1 MNSTKIAFIGTGLM
15 GLPMARNL
23 LRAGYPLTAYNRTR
37 SKAEPLQKDGAK
49 LASSPSEAAKDAQ
62 IIISIV
68 SDTPDVEQVLTGENG
83 VIRTAKPGSIVI
95 DMSTI
100 SPSATRIIAQNL
112 EARGVEMLDAPV
124 SGGDTGA
131 IAGTLSIMV
140 GGKKEILDQSM
151 PILKTMG
158 KTITYCGGHGMGQ
171 MTKLCNQVAI
181 SLHMLAASE
190 AIAFA
195 EKAGLDPSLMVQAVG
210 SGAAGSWVINNLG
223 TKMVKHDFAPGFM
236 VRLLQ
241 KDLRICLATASEIG
255 ASLPGA
261 SLAHQLY
268 NSIEAHGRGD
278 EGTQSLIALLE
289 EMANIEIE
297 KRTE

>member
-1 MNSTKIAFIGTGLM
+1 MKSTKIAFIGTGLM

-23 LRAGYPLTAYNRTR
+23 LRAGYSLTAYNRTA
-37 SKAEPLQKDGAK
+37 SKAKPLLSDGAR
-49 LASSPSEAAKDAQ
+49 LASSPSEAAQDADV
-62 IIISIV
+62 IISIV

-83 VIRTAKPGSIVI
+83 AIETAKPGSIVI

-100 SPSATRIIAQNL
+100 SPRATRIIAKKL
-112 EARGVEMLDAPV
+112 EDKRIDMLDAPV

-140 GGKKEILDQSM
+140 GGVEDVLEKAM
-151 PILKTMG
+151 PILNVLG
-158 KTITYCGGHGMGQ
+158 KTITHCGGHGMGQ

-181 SLHMLAASE
+181 SLHMIAASE

-195 EKAGLDPSLMVQAVG
+195 EKAGLDPSLMVKAVG

-223 TKMVKHDFAPGFM
+223 EKMVKHDFAPGFM

-241 KDLRICLATASEIG
+241 KDLRICLSTASEIG
-255 ASLPGA
+255 ASLPGT
-261 SLAHQLY
+261 SLAHQMY
-268 NSIEAHGRGD
+268 NSIEAHDGGD
-278 EGTQSLIALLE
+278 EGTQILITLLE
-289 EMANIEIE
+289 EMANL
-297 KRTE
+297 KMK